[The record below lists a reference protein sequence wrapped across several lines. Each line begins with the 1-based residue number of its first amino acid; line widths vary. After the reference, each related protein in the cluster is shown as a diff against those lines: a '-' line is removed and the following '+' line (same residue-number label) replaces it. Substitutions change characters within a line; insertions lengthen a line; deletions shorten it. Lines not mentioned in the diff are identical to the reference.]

1 MNIGILSYTSTRRK
15 LNSRRRTLAER
26 YLIDAVKKR
35 GHKPVFLRSDKC
47 ELSYADGKMKVLY
60 GGKKFPDL
68 DVIIPRPSISINV
81 DLKLT
86 LNKHLLL
93 MGMPLVN
100 GYMPILR
107 AKNKIRTLQ
116 IMSHGGIKVPKT
128 VVLERLEYIDNA
140 VKRVGGYPV
149 ILKTV
154 AGSLGKGVV
163 IVESKRSM
171 LSALDMILTQDHWK
185 ILLIQEY
192 VAEAEGKDVRVFIVD
207 GKVVASMERSA
218 AEGDFR
224 SNLHA
229 GGQGVVGHLT
239 EAEEKISLDAAKALK
254 LDLAGVDLLRAK
266 NGPMVMEVNANPGLE
281 GITAVTGV
289 DVAGAIVDFA
299 IQKVGGAP
307 PQSQCFRGCLDGA
320 QSKKTPLSK
329 ESLLMDEPH
338 AVV

>member
-1 MNIGILSYTSTRRK
+1 MNIGILSYISFKRK

-26 YLIDAVKKR
+26 YLIEAVKKR
-35 GHKPVFLRSDKC
+35 GHNPVFLRSDKC
-47 ELSYADGKMKVLY
+47 ELSYANSKMKVLY
-60 GGKKFPDL
+60 AGKKFPDL
-68 DVIIPRPSISINV
+68 DVIIPRPSITINV

-93 MGMPLVN
+93 MGMPLIN

-116 IMSHGGIKVPKT
+116 IMSHEGIKVPKT

-149 ILKTV
+149 ILKTP

-192 VAEAEGKDVRVFIVD
+192 VAEAEGKDVRVFVVD
-207 GKVVASMERSA
+207 GKVVAAMERSA

-229 GGQGVVGHLT
+229 GGEGIVAELT
-239 EAEEKISLDAAKALK
+239 EEEEKMSLDAAKALK
-254 LDLAGVDLLRAK
+254 LDLAGVDLLRTK
-266 NGPMVMEVNANPGLE
+266 SGPVVMEVNANPGLE
-281 GITAVTGV
+281 GITKVTGV

-299 IQKVGGAP
+299 IKKVGGAP
-307 PQSQCFRGCLDGA
+307 PKQQFRGGLKQKA
-320 QSKKTPLSK
+320 LLEK
-329 ESLLMDEPH
+329 EALYKDEPN
-338 AVV
+338 AVI